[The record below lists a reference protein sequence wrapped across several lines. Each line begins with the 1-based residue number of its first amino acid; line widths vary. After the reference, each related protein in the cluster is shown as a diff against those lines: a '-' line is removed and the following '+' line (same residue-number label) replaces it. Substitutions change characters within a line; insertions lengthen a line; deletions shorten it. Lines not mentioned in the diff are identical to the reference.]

1 MGKNKKNN
9 KPLSEVIRN
18 VVIQLGSNTKKS
30 YTIFTHIQ
38 LTFEN
43 LKLHIQK
50 KAFMQKILTAKTF
63 ENLGTL

>member
-9 KPLSEVIRN
+9 KPLSEVIGN
-18 VVIQLGSNTKKS
+18 VVTQLGSNTEKS

-43 LKLHIQK
+43 LKLHIK
-50 KAFMQKILTAKTF
+50 KHLCKRF
-63 ENLGTL
+63 

>member
-50 KAFMQKILTAKTF
+50 KSIYAKDF
-63 ENLGTL
+63 NSKNI